1 MSREKQIEEMAKDL
15 AKHSLYYNGG
25 CLMNYSHKAKLLYEA
40 GYRKQSE
47 NVIELPCKVEQEAY
61 VISPY
66 FTGNWEIYEGKVTE
80 ITIYSKNTFIRI
92 IAKGNF
98 KFGENV
104 ENIGKTVFFTKEEA
118 EQALAKMKGGA
129 E

>member
-1 MSREKQIEEMAKDL
+1 MADDL
-15 AKHSLYYNGG
+15 RKAESWCELDGVLNRYETVKNLYK
-25 CLMNYSHKAKLLYEA
+25 M

-118 EQALAKMKGGA
+118 EEALAKMKGGA